1 MSICMDCRH
10 WHQLPGVENYE
21 QGKGRC
27 DHDGDGRR
35 SGLAHVCPSFASER
49 ERLCCDEA
57 MAGQVVRSMEEAANN
72 RAQFRSIRI
81 HAIRECADLLEDR
94 ARSYDDQR
102 SEYVRATDGCAMTL
116 RRWADRL
123 VAAYAQGGEAL
134 RDVQAEI
141 ERRKGTE

>member
-1 MSICMDCRH
+1 
-10 WHQLPGVENYE
+10 
-21 QGKGRC
+21 
-27 DHDGDGRR
+27 
-35 SGLAHVCPSFASER
+35 
-49 ERLCCDEA
+49 

-81 HAIRECADLLEDR
+81 QAIRECADLLEDR

-123 VAAYAQGGEAL
+123 VGAYAEGGEDL

-141 ERRKGTE
+141 ERRRDG